1 MFFSF
6 NSSLSL
12 APGAYP
18 QGLFFCQKLTPFW
31 NCDNVIFAL
40 WGFLENSPYN
50 ALLSSAPG
58 EMQDFPGVFYF
69 PGQPSRPGVD
79 G

>member
-1 MFFSF
+1 
-6 NSSLSL
+6 
-12 APGAYP
+12 
-18 QGLFFCQKLTPFW
+18 LTPFW

-40 WGFLENSPYN
+40 WVFLENSPYN

-58 EMQDFPGVFYF
+58 GLDPSGAFHF
-69 PGQPSRPGVD
+69 PGQPSRPGID